1 MNDFYLRKNGKA
13 IVFDEEGVETSR
25 EYEDGMRTILESEN
39 RVEKIEKN
47 IVVNKK
53 QNRKNKFLRLVTM
66 CTTGVF
72 SAVAFYFIYKFINVP
87 DTTIY
92 NLPLVASSL
101 LIPVSAGLMEIF
113 NKRVKGGNYSDTI
126 LKEELE
132 RENVRLQELKEN
144 KSKEIVEEKDY
155 GKVPRTGIKS
165 VDKKSG
171 VSYQFGQRKD
181 YYYKRYKNN
190 TLTNYLKKKGYDEEQ
205 INMLYE
211 MIARDLQ
218 LEVDDINEKTQAKS
232 EELARKLEM

>member
-13 IVFDEEGVETSR
+13 IIFDEEGVETSR
-25 EYEDGMRTILESEN
+25 EYEDSMRSILESEN
-39 RVEKIEKN
+39 KIERIQSN
-47 IVVNKK
+47 IASNKK
-53 QNRKNKFLRLVTM
+53 ENRKNKFMRLLTM

-72 SAVAFYFIYKFINVP
+72 VYLAVYFGYKFINVP
-87 DTTIY
+87 DTTMY
-92 NLPLVASSL
+92 NIPLCISAL
-101 LIPVSAGLMEIF
+101 LLPVSVTCMSAF
-113 NKRVKGGNYSDTI
+113 HKRVKGGAYSDTI
-126 LKEELE
+126 MKEELE
-132 RENVRLQELKEN
+132 SESNRLQELREN
-144 KSKEIVEEKDY
+144 KSREITEEKDY

-165 VDKKSG
+165 VDKKRR
-171 VSYQFGQRKD
+171 VSNHFGQRKD

-190 TLTNYLKKKGYDEEQ
+190 TLTSYLKKKGYDEEQ

>member
-13 IVFDEEGVETSR
+13 IIFDEEGVETSR
-25 EYEDGMRTILESEN
+25 EYEDSMRSILESEN
-39 RVEKIEKN
+39 RIERIENN
-47 IVVNKK
+47 IVTNKK
-53 QNRKNKFLRLVTM
+53 TNRKNKFMKLVTM

-72 SAVAFYFIYKFINVP
+72 SAFALYFVYKFINVP

-92 NLPLVASSL
+92 NLPLIASSL
-101 LIPVSAGLMEIF
+101 LIPVSAGCMEIF

-132 RENVRLQELKEN
+132 RENVNLQELKEN
-144 KSKEIVEEKDY
+144 KSKKITDEKDY

-181 YYYKRYKNN
+181 YYYKRYKNS
-190 TLTNYLKKKGYDEEQ
+190 TLTSYLKKKGYDEEQ